1 MPSNVSLDEVLNCSF
16 DYIVIGG
23 GTAGLTLASRL
34 SETPDI
40 SVLVLEAGNPNI
52 DDPLI
57 TRPGQYGAHFL
68 KPEYDWAFKTVPQ
81 KYAGDTSYLWS
92 RGKGL
97 GGSSAINFSGWTVPP
112 KYDIDAWERL
122 GNPGWNWEMFE
133 KYAVNSVTYNPSLSK
148 GEALNVW
155 DVKKPLGTGPL
166 KIAHPR
172 VIPEIELKM
181 QDVRLTVVY
190 TGNELLIFFGM
201 KALINMGVPRAAAP
215 ANGVYTALNTIDSMK
230 NSRSYSLT
238 AFYTPNSTR
247 PNLYV
252 LPQAHVHRIIS
263 ADDDKEGLVA
273 TGVEFSYGDDKTP
286 HIVKVNKEVVV
297 CAGALKS
304 PQILELSGI
313 GRPDVLK
320 KLDVPVKIALEGVG
334 ENLQEHQFLGISYE
348 LKPNVEHDTYDLLRD
363 PEHNAKHLE
372 LYKKGEGLHNTG
384 IITFAFVPPSV
395 VAGPENAKSMYE
407 AQKKKFEAEK
417 DKYNPG
423 LKAQYEIMLE
433 RLEGEQTGGC
443 EIIGFNGFYST
454 PKLPVPGKKYFSIF
468 PATNHHFSRGNVHAT
483 SNDPRADPEF
493 DPHYFEEDIDLKT
506 YVEVVK
512 YSRKLAQTAPLKEYL
527 GMTLPSSV
535 RVVVDCALA
544 ADEVNPGPEIKTDE
558 QITDWLMKNVST
570 TYHTAGTLSM
580 LPKDRNGVV
589 DPNLKVYGTKNIRV
603 ADLSIVPLHFAA
615 HSQAT
620 AYVIGGRAADL
631 IRASKD

>member
-1 MPSNVSLDEVLNCSF
+1 MPSNVSLDEVLNRSF

-34 SETPDI
+34 SETSDI

-57 TRPGQYGAHFL
+57 TRPGQYGAHFM

-81 KYAGDTSYLWS
+81 KHAGNTSYLWP

-97 GGSSAINFSGWTVPP
+97 GGSSAINFSVWSVPP
-112 KYDIDAWERL
+112 KYDIDTWERL

-133 KYAVNSVTYNPSLSK
+133 KYAVDSVTYSPSSSK
-148 GEALNVW
+148 DEALNVW
-155 DVKKPLGTGPL
+155 DVKKSLGTGPL

-181 QDVRLTVVY
+181 QDTLV
-190 TGNELLIFFGM
+190 
-201 KALINMGVPRAAAP
+201 KMGVPRAAAP
-215 ANGVYTALNTIDSMK
+215 YHGDVNGVYTALNTLDSTK
-230 NSRSYSLT
+230 DSRSYSLT

-247 PNLYV
+247 SNLYV
-252 LPQAHVHRIIS
+252 LPKAHVHRIIP
-263 ADDDKEGLVA
+263 ADDDKDGFVA
-273 TGVEFSYGDDKTP
+273 TGIEFSYGEDKTP
-286 HIVKVNKEVVV
+286 HVVKVNKEVVV

-313 GRPDVLK
+313 GRPEVLK
-320 KLDVPVKIALEGVG
+320 KLDIPVKVALDGVG
-334 ENLQEHQFLGISYE
+334 ENMQEHQYIGVSYE

-372 LYKKGEGLHNTG
+372 LYKKGEGVYNMG
-384 IITFAFVPPSV
+384 IITFAYAPPSII
-395 VAGPENAKSMYE
+395 AGPESAKSMYE
-407 AQKKKFEAEK
+407 AQKKRFEAEK
-417 DKYNPG
+417 DKYTPG

-433 RLEGEQTGGC
+433 RLKGEQTGGC
-443 EIIGFNGFYST
+443 ELIGFNGFLST
-454 PKLPVPGKKYFSIF
+454 PKPPAPGKKYFSIF
-468 PATNHHFSRGNVHAT
+468 PATNHHFSRGTVHAT
-483 SNDPRADPEF
+483 SKDPRADPEI

-512 YSRKLAQTAPLKEYL
+512 YSRRLAQTEPLKDYL
-527 GMTLPSSV
+527 
-535 RVVVDCALA
+535 

-558 QITDWLMKNVST
+558 QIAGWLVKNVCT

-580 LPKDRNGVV
+580 LPQDKNGVV
-589 DPNLKVYGTKNIRV
+589 DPNLKVYGTKNVRV

-631 IRASKD
+631 IRESKN